1 MPAIDAWVVAQAAG
15 LVATGRRVHFNLSGH
30 SINDAVV
37 NRALV
42 DAVSHADV
50 DPGLMT
56 VELTETALIDG
67 TDNVRDFVARLRD
80 LGYTVALDDF
90 GTGYNSFARVRDI
103 PVDELKID
111 MSFVQD
117 MLGNCASESVSRA
130 IVNLA
135 ADLGVRTVAEGVED
149 PARPTSSAN
158 SA

>member
-1 MPAIDAWVVAQAAG
+1 
-15 LVATGRRVHFNLSGH
+15 
-30 SINDAVV
+30 
-37 NRALV
+37 
-42 DAVSHADV
+42 
-50 DPGLMT
+50 
-56 VELTETALIDG
+56 
-67 TDNVRDFVARLRD
+67 
-80 LGYTVALDDF
+80 LDDF

-117 MLGNCASESVSRA
+117 MLGNSASESVSRA